1 MNLITPKKQLEV
13 DKLTQ
18 PIHIFVSLVK
28 KLYNDILLEIW
39 ESD

>member
-18 PIHIFVSLVK
+18 PIHIFASLVK
-28 KLYNDILLEIW
+28 NRYNDILLDIE
-39 ESD
+39 